1 MENLIMDFY
10 ELTMGQPYYDKNL
23 HEQIA
28 YFDLYYRKNPD
39 NSGFVIA
46 NGINNCLKYLMQFKF
61 SESDIEYLKSLNK
74 FSDAYLNY
82 LSKIKFGGDVWAV
95 EDGTV
100 VFPNEPVI
108 TIKAPLLQA
117 QLVETALLLI
127 FNRSSLITTK
137 ANRIVR
143 SASGRAI
150 MEFGTRRAQG
160 INAAVDGAV
169 DAYVGGAVGTA
180 CTLAGK
186 KYGTPVLG
194 TMAHSFVQVFDSELE
209 AFKAYAETYPD
220 SCTLLVDTYNTLK
233 SGIPN
238 AIKTYNEVLKPMG
251 KKLTGIRIDSG
262 DLDFLSKQARIM
274 LDKAGLFD
282 TKIVASNSLDEN
294 VIKKLVDNN
303 APIDVFGVGENL
315 ITSKSCPIL
324 GGVYK
329 LVAIEKEN
337 QIVPKIKISDTTDKL
352 INPHFKKLYRVYD
365 NNNQIFTDILCVY
378 DERLF
383 NIKGKNNQAEDFV
396 IKNLKP
402 KMIEAGNLI
411 YKIPTIEETRKKVND
426 EIATLKPQMLDL
438 NNSKTIKVMLSAKLQ
453 RIKNKLMQSSQVKDL

>member
-1 MENLIMDFY
+1 
-10 ELTMGQPYYDKNL
+10 
-23 HEQIA
+23 
-28 YFDLYYRKNPD
+28 
-39 NSGFVIA
+39 
-46 NGINNCLKYLMQFKF
+46 
-61 SESDIEYLKSLNK
+61 
-74 FSDAYLNY
+74 
-82 LSKIKFGGDVWAV
+82 
-95 EDGTV
+95 
-100 VFPNEPVI
+100 
-108 TIKAPLLQA
+108 
-117 QLVETALLLI
+117 
-127 FNRSSLITTK
+127 
-137 ANRIVR
+137 
-143 SASGRAI
+143 
-150 MEFGTRRAQG
+150 
-160 INAAVDGAV
+160 
-169 DAYVGGAVGTA
+169 
-180 CTLAGK
+180 
-186 KYGTPVLG
+186 
-194 TMAHSFVQVFDSELE
+194 
-209 AFKAYAETYPD
+209 
-220 SCTLLVDTYNTLK
+220 
-233 SGIPN
+233 
-238 AIKTYNEVLKPMG
+238 MG